1 MEIRMWEYDTQIALL
16 NAEYR
21 EGMLYVDFPDSA
33 VIYLRSN
40 PNTPDELKICIRAAR
55 KELKYGIPILKVKNY
70 TLEDIFER
78 RLWMLIPFYI
88 FRYEKELSQ
97 IDSDEER
104 LEKLRREYERVAEML
119 DQECKNGRMRSVT
132 GGALCELSRTVVEKL
147 ASKYKNV
154 EKEVA
159 EVMGGKV
166 LSYRSKELY
175 QEALAKGIEQG
186 IEQGIDKGIVK
197 GLANLAAGKYQRG
210 ESVEKIADD
219 LLMTTSEVE
228 ELLNHQKEA

>member
-1 MEIRMWEYDTQIALL
+1 MFSQKL
-16 NAEYR
+16 N
-21 EGMLYVDFPDSA
+21 
-33 VIYLRSN
+33 RSN

-132 GGALCELSRTVVEKL
+132 GVALCELSRTVVEKL

>member
-1 MEIRMWEYDTQIALL
+1 ML
-16 NAEYR
+16 AERAFYC
-21 EGMLYVDFPDSA
+21 
-33 VIYLRSN
+33 LRSN

-132 GGALCELSRTVVEKL
+132 GGHCVNCPALLWKNWRQNIKMWKRRLQKL
-147 ASKYKNV
+147 W
-154 EKEVA
+154 
-159 EVMGGKV
+159 
-166 LSYRSKELY
+166 
-175 QEALAKGIEQG
+175 
-186 IEQGIDKGIVK
+186 
-197 GLANLAAGKYQRG
+197 
-210 ESVEKIADD
+210 
-219 LLMTTSEVE
+219 E
-228 ELLNHQKEA
+228 ERC

>member
-1 MEIRMWEYDTQIALL
+1 MFSQKL
-16 NAEYR
+16 N
-21 EGMLYVDFPDSA
+21 
-33 VIYLRSN
+33 RSN

-104 LEKLRREYERVAEML
+104 LEKLRIEYERVAEML